1 MIVVVELELLVIKM
15 LVVFTKLLFPSIHDI
30 ILLYEI
36 IIGILYILI

>member
-1 MIVVVELELLVIKM
+1 MIVVVELEFIVKVI
-15 LVVFTKLLFPSIHDI
+15 VVFTKLVFPFVHDI